1 MKKESSLSNRE
12 RKLVRSISARSFW
25 EDGCE
30 TGWNPGYREP
40 VPRWFVDIR
49 NNQKLRF
56 NCHTQ
61 ATIYLRDD
69 GHLFVISKQYWPSA
83 PASSSGITDLD
94 KFYENVHKAE
104 GAKPR
109 YGEIY
114 EACEYIP
121 DKSCE
126 NTRNLFK
133 VAVNCRRTGR
143 FFFTAKKK
151 TAKAYLE
158 VPDEQIHWIY
168 SEQYD
173 QFTESYERRHQKQA
187 DEFAKRVAK
196 ENESRKKN
204 AKTFEF
210 NFNDFSFDDFISDK
224 PVVDH
229 FAVLG
234 VRKKAG
240 PREIKRAYWSLA
252 RQYHPDLNP
261 NDREAEEKFKCISVS
276 YQELMKTFD
285 V

>member
-1 MKKESSLSNRE
+1 MQKESSLSNRD
-12 RKLVRSISARSFW
+12 RKIIKSISCRSFW

-30 TGWNPGYREP
+30 TGQNPGCVEA

-56 NCHTQ
+56 NSFTEG
-61 ATIYLRDD
+61 TIYLRDD
-69 GHLFVISKQYWPSA
+69 GHLMVLQKIWW
-83 PASSSGITDLD
+83 PASPVQGVVGDIDA
-94 KFYENVHKAE
+94 FYINIHKAE
-104 GAKPR
+104 NVRPKWE
-109 YGEIY
+109 EIW
-114 EACEYIP
+114 EVCEYIQ
-121 DKSCE
+121 DSSCE
-126 NTRNLFK
+126 NRRNLFK
-133 VAVNCRRTGR
+133 VAINCRRTGR
-143 FFFTAKKK
+143 FFYTAKRK
-151 TAKAYLE
+151 TAKSLLE
-158 VPDEQIHWIY
+158 KTDEQIHWIY

-173 QFTESYERRHQKQA
+173 QFTESYEKRHQKQA
-187 DEFAKRVAK
+187 EEFAKRVAK
-196 ENESRKKN
+196 ENENRKKN
-204 AKTFEF
+204 TKTFEF
-210 NFNDFSFDDFISDK
+210 NFNDFNFGDFISDK

-285 V
+285 I